1 MPTNLRKKYLGY
13 IILSFYIYS
22 FLFLSPTWAQN
33 CSQALDFDFKPSAEN
48 NGINWQQ
55 FPEFELPF
63 KVVYG
68 GPSRFANPNFMFKR
82 GFTHLSNPNLLK
94 QIPEKNRAFIFYGVS
109 SSYPPQPWPAFK
121 SPFLN
126 DMAVQEKQ
134 WLHDVNRIIDETGGG
149 DRIAA
154 DIFVFDIETQLKSDD
169 SILVLKNSPYIPEEI
184 KKLNNQ
190 QFIEQYKRGI
200 QGLYGQAMNFVLD
213 KGKVNSP
220 HISSYSD
227 APILNTFINIQ
238 GRTWNSWKTDKSAIN
253 YVCYDF
259 DKNQV
264 GGVPY
269 NLQTFMT
276 PSAYFYYD
284 YPHPF
289 ASEYLSYLLFQI
301 EANRAWTS
309 KDQMV
314 FVWGK
319 YSFNKDF
326 VLKNIKPWMAESMA
340 IFPFFAGAKG
350 IWLWDD
356 PTKIEADMSNY
367 EYFTKG
373 LYRLSRYKSIFEG
386 DYKLIETVS
395 ARDYN
400 ENKLPIWRGVLN
412 GNKFLI
418 AAHNPNAKSET
429 EEVTVQINH
438 GNFNREIVLKGY
450 EVFLC
455 QYDLSLP
462 NSTEPKIDISGM
474 KCFPNPTSEL
484 LRIQFSLDKPSRL
497 NLRITD
503 FAGKALYSESINDM
517 QLSYDK
523 EIDISKFTSTEVL
536 VSIQSEVGTVSQKVI
551 LIR

>member
-1 MPTNLRKKYLGY
+1 
-13 IILSFYIYS
+13 LSE
-22 FLFLSPTWAQN
+22 TWAQN
-33 CSQALDFDFKPSAEN
+33 CSQTLDFEFKTSAPN
-48 NGINWQQ
+48 AGINWLQ

-68 GPSRFANPNFMFKR
+68 GSSRYANPNLMFKR
-82 GFTHLSNPNLLK
+82 GFTHLSNPNFLK
-94 QIPEKNRAFIFYGVS
+94 QIPEKNRAFIYYGVS
-109 SSYPPQPWPAFK
+109 TSNPPQPWMFFK

-126 DMAVQEKQ
+126 DLAVQERQ
-134 WLHDVNRIIDETGGG
+134 WSQDVNRMIEETGGG

-169 SILVLKNSPYIPEEI
+169 SILVLKNTNLVSEEL
-184 KKLNNQ
+184 KKLSNQ

-200 QGLYGQAMNFVLD
+200 QDLYGKAMKYTIE
-213 KGKVNSP
+213 KGKINTAN
-220 HISSYSD
+220 ISSYSD

-238 GRTWNSWKTDKSAIN
+238 GRSWNSWKTDKTAIN

-269 NLQTFMT
+269 NTQSFIT

-301 EANRAWTS
+301 EANRAWS
-309 KDQMV
+309 NKDQMV

-356 PTKIEADMSNY
+356 PTQTEADMSNY
-367 EYFTKG
+367 EIFTKG
-373 LYRLSRYKSIFEG
+373 LYRLSKFKSVFEG
-386 DYKLIETVS
+386 DYKLIENIS

-412 GNKFLI
+412 GNKLLI
-418 AAHNPNAKSET
+418 AAQNPNAKSES

-438 GNFNREIVLKGY
+438 ENFNREIVLRGY
-450 EVFLC
+450 EIFLC

-462 NSTEPKIDISGM
+462 NGTEPRTTFAKL
-474 KCFPNPTSEL
+474 KLFPNPTSEL
-484 LRIQFSLDKPSRL
+484 LNIRFELERPSELVLNISDLSGRILH
-497 NLRITD
+497 
-503 FAGKALYSESINDM
+503 SESINEV
-517 QLSYDK
+517 K
-523 EIDISKFTSTEVL
+523 TSFEKTINVRDFVCNEVL
-536 VSIQSEVGTVSQKVI
+536 VTLQNGEEMISQKVI
-551 LIR
+551 LAK